1 MCDKI
6 VAIFPF
12 VFDSVS
18 DQYKIQEMCDQVFV
32 EDLSMLKYCLHRYK
46 AQEICDEA
54 ADRVWM
60 GMKLD
65 KINFD
70 EDNPKAVILVNF
82 SAWKNR
88 LKHREALKKK

>member
-54 ADRVWM
+54 ADR
-60 GMKLD
+60 
-65 KINFD
+65 
-70 EDNPKAVILVNF
+70 
-82 SAWKNR
+82 
-88 LKHREALKKK
+88 